1 MRSQRERLFAASVAC
16 VSAKGYEATT
26 VANLLETSGVS
37 RSAFYEHFLDKEECV
52 LTAFETLVEMVERL
66 FRERLA
72 EEGESRDGRSGDALD
87 VLLETIVA
95 QEAAARLCFCDIYT
109 VGETGR
115 LAGERALARAAVVA
129 GEVIA
134 DAWGRELPEEFL
146 HAMVGGL
153 HAFIQTHLRRGD
165 VERLPTYAQDLRALA
180 LSVQAPSA
188 PLRLAGRRFRQ
199 HAPPPFVAYSQAEQI
214 LRALAAAA
222 SERGYPAVTI
232 AEIAARASV
241 SQATFYS
248 HFSSKQA
255 ALVAA
260 IDSAGSQMLAVAMPA
275 ARRTAGWPHTIRAA
289 FGGSLAFCASEPQL
303 ARLAVVEIN
312 AAGPVAFEQRDRRLE
327 AFLGLMEP
335 GFEAAPNVKPAMA
348 EVILGA
354 VWRLVYRKIVEGS
367 PEDLPQVAPVATYM
381 LLSPFIGSEEA
392 LAVANSD
399 GRAHPAPS
407 SAPKP

>member
-16 VSAKGYEATT
+16 VSTKGYEATT
-26 VANLLETSGVS
+26 VADLLEISGVS

-52 LTAFETLVEMVERL
+52 LTTFEALVE
-66 FRERLA
+66 LA
-72 EEGESRDGRSGDALD
+72 EERFRARLTETVESRDGRSGDALEA
-87 VLLETIVA
+87 LFEAIVA
-95 QEAAARLCFCDIYT
+95 QQAAARLCFCDIYT

-115 LAGERALARAAVVA
+115 LAGERAMARAAVVA
-129 GEVIA
+129 GEAISA
-134 DAWGRELPEEFL
+134 AWERELPEEFL
-146 HAMVGGL
+146 HAMVGGI
-153 HAFIQTHLRRGD
+153 HTFIQTHLRREEI
-165 VERLPTYAQDLRALA
+165 ERLPAYAQDLRALA
-180 LSVQAPSA
+180 RSVRTPSA

-214 LRALAAAA
+214 LRALAAVA

-232 AEIAARASV
+232 ADIAARASI

-248 HFSSKQA
+248 HFSGKQT

-275 ARRTAGWPHTIRAA
+275 ARRTDGWPHTIRAA
-289 FGGSLAFCASEPQL
+289 FGGALAFCASEPEL

-312 AAGPVAFEQRDRRLE
+312 AAGSAAFEQRDRRLE
-327 AFLGLMEP
+327 AFLTLMEP
-335 GFEAAPNVKPAMA
+335 GFAAAPGVKPAMA

-354 VWRLVYRKIVEGS
+354 VWRLVYRKLVEGS

-399 GRAHPAPS
+399 GRRVHQAPS
-407 SAPKP
+407 GAS

>member
-1 MRSQRERLFAASVAC
+1 M
-16 VSAKGYEATT
+16 
-26 VANLLETSGVS
+26 
-37 RSAFYEHFLDKEECV
+37 
-52 LTAFETLVEMVERL
+52 
-66 FRERLA
+66 
-72 EEGESRDGRSGDALD
+72 
-87 VLLETIVA
+87 
-95 QEAAARLCFCDIYT
+95 
-109 VGETGR
+109 
-115 LAGERALARAAVVA
+115 ARAAVVA
-129 GEVIA
+129 GEAISA
-134 DAWGRELPEEFL
+134 AWDRELPEEFL

-153 HAFIQTHLRRGD
+153 HAFIQTHLRREE
-165 VERLPTYAQDLRALA
+165 VERLPAYAEDLRDLA
-180 LSVQAPSA
+180 RSVRAPSA
-188 PLRLAGRRFRQ
+188 PLRLAGRRFRH

-222 SERGYPAVTI
+222 GERGYPAVTI
-232 AEIAARASV
+232 ADIAARASI

-248 HFSSKQA
+248 HFAGKQA

-275 ARRTAGWPHTIRAA
+275 ARRTEGWPHTIRAA
-289 FGGSLAFCASEPQL
+289 FGGALAFCASEPQL

-312 AAGPVAFEQRDRRLE
+312 AAGPAAFEQRDRRLE
-327 AFLGLMEP
+327 AFLSLMEP
-335 GFEAAPNVKPAMA
+335 GFAAAPDVKPEMA

-407 SAPKP
+407 GAPKP